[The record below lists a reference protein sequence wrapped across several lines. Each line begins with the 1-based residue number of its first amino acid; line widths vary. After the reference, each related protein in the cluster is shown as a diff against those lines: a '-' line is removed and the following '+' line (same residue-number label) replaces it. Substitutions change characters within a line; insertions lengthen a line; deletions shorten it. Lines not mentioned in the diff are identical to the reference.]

1 MTYKVV
7 KTINADTLWL
17 KQDTTTQLRTYFK
30 LITSEINDLM
40 MNNFQMLRFYLKAI
54 KLMTVQ

>member
-7 KTINADTLWL
+7 KAINVDTLWF
-17 KQDTTTQLRTYFK
+17 KQDTTYFK
-30 LITSEINDLM
+30 LITSKINDLM

-54 KLMTVQ
+54 KIITVQ